1 MHLFGFPILAAGS
14 MTAALLGVAEHCL
27 GAEGDWPGLP
37 SVQAGGLKG
46 PLVNMSI
53 WSLSVWTLSAR
64 RAAVVTAEAGN
75 TFGSRN
81 SLPGEGRENFHD
93 SHHCSEPHFLYHCF
107 GTHAIM

>member
-1 MHLFGFPILAAGS
+1 

-27 GAEGDWPGLP
+27 GAGLP
-37 SVQAGGLKG
+37 SAQAGGLKG
-46 PLVNMSI
+46 PLVNMPI

-75 TFGSRN
+75 TFGSQN